1 MAEEQIR
8 VLIDSSTKR
17 RFQIKC
23 LERGIK
29 MSTLLREFIE
39 GWLKDETTSV
49 AKEQSAQ
56 EISNFFQALEEGKQ
70 PTNADIVKMARL
82 LQIKTD
88 SLIAICD
95 CFEENVRNDRQ

>member
-1 MAEEQIR
+1 
-8 VLIDSSTKR
+8 
-17 RFQIKC
+17 
-23 LERGIK
+23 

-39 GWLKDETTSV
+39 GWLKDEATSV
-49 AKEQSAQ
+49 AKEQSAE

-70 PTNADIVKMARL
+70 PKNAEIVKMARL

-95 CFEENVRNDRQ
+95 CFEEKVRNDRQ